1 MTVKGSTVFTCMNI
15 EGNCATLAHHKPM
28 PFEYDL
34 DMSSFW
40 RLHID
45 VCVDA
50 EGLLTRRLNC
60 RAFHVKKP

>member
-1 MTVKGSTVFTCMNI
+1 MNI
-15 EGNCATLAHHKPM
+15 DSNCGTLAHHKPV

-60 RAFHVKKP
+60 RIFHAKKP

>member
-1 MTVKGSTVFTCMNI
+1 VTVKGSTVFTYMNI
-15 EGNCATLAHHKPM
+15 DSNCGTLAHHKPV

-34 DMSSFW
+34 DMPSFW

-50 EGLLTRRLNC
+50 EGLLTRKLNC
-60 RAFHVKKP
+60 RVFHVRKP